1 MNPNPHSKPLL
12 EQYGWNEHWD
22 AILDQSNDKIRGLRP
37 ARVIAQHS
45 HSYQAMTQDGEHT
58 AVVTGKYAYTALQ
71 PSDFPA
77 VGDWVMTEPMPGEA
91 RSVIHA
97 LLPRRSAMTR
107 RAAGNVEA
115 EQVIGANIDY
125 LFITSALNQDF
136 NIRKIERYLIAAWES
151 GATPVVLLT
160 KADLCPN
167 PDAYLAQVEQAA
179 PGVPVHFVSA
189 LHDQGIEQL
198 QPYLRAGATIAVTGS
213 SGVGKSTLL
222 NWLAGQ
228 SRMAT
233 SDIRESDARGRH
245 TTTHRELFPLPS
257 GALVMDTPGMR
268 ELQLWDSQDGWQQA
282 FSDIESLAAQC
293 RYRDCRHE
301 SEAGC
306 AVAEAIASG
315 ELDAGRL
322 VNYKKTA
329 RELAR
334 QASKESKAMSKQAA
348 KKSKSHARTRKPSR
362 YYADELD

>member
-1 MNPNPHSKPLL
+1 MNPQNCRLL
-12 EQYGWNEHWD
+12 EQYGWNAHWD
-22 AILDQSNDKIRGLRP
+22 AILTRSNDKIRELSP

-45 HSYQAMTQDGEHT
+45 HSYQVITCEGEHT
-58 AVVTGKYAYTALQ
+58 AAVSGKYAYTAEQ
-71 PSDFPA
+71 PCDFPA
-77 VGDWVMTEPMPGEA
+77 VGDWVMTEPMSGET

-107 RAAGNVEA
+107 RAAGNIEA

-136 NIRKIERYLIAAWES
+136 NIRKIERFMIAAWES

-160 KADLCPN
+160 KADLCPD
-167 PDAYLAQVEQAA
+167 PQALLARAENAA
-179 PGVPVHFVSA
+179 PGVPVHLVSA
-189 LHDQGIEQL
+189 LHDQGMEQL
-198 QPYLRAGATIAVTGS
+198 NPYLRSGATIAVTGS

-228 SRMAT
+228 SLMTT
-233 SDIRESDARGRH
+233 SGIRESDARGRH

-282 FSDIESLAAQC
+282 FADIEALAAAC

-301 SEAGC
+301 SDVGC
-306 AVAEAIASG
+306 AVAAAIANG
-315 ELDAGRL
+315 ELEAGRL
-322 VNYKKTA
+322 ANYKKTA

-334 QASKESKAMSKQAA
+334 QASKESRGTSKKAGKSA
-348 KKSKSHARTRKPSR
+348 KSQTRSRLPSR
-362 YYADELD
+362 YYSDDID

>member
-1 MNPNPHSKPLL
+1 MKPRSNQLL

-22 AILDQSNDKIRGLRP
+22 ACLTETNDKIRGLRP

-45 HSYQAMTQDGEHT
+45 HSYQVMTQDGEHT
-58 AVVTGKYAYTALQ
+58 AAVSGKYAYTAVQ

-77 VGDWVMTEPMPGEA
+77 VGDWVMTEPMPGES

-115 EQVIGANIDY
+115 EQVIGANIDF
-125 LFITSALNQDF
+125 LFMTSALNQDF

-151 GATPVVLLT
+151 GATPIVMLT

-167 PDAYLAQVEQAA
+167 PEAYLAQVEQAA
-179 PGVPVHFVSA
+179 PGVPVYFVSA
-189 LHDQGIEQL
+189 LHDQGLGQL
-198 QPYLRAGATIAVTGS
+198 QPYLRKGATIAVTGS

-222 NWLAGQ
+222 NWLSGQ

-233 SDIRESDARGRH
+233 SGIRESDARGRH
-245 TTTHRELFPLPS
+245 TTTHRELFPLAC
-257 GALVMDTPGMR
+257 GALVMDTPGIR

-282 FSDIESLAAQC
+282 FSDIEALAAKC
-293 RYRDCRHE
+293 RFRDCRHE

-306 AVAEAIASG
+306 AVSEAIASG
-315 ELDAGRL
+315 ELEAGRL
-322 VNYKKTA
+322 ANYKKTA

-334 QASKESKAMSKQAA
+334 QASKENKALSKQDA
-348 KKSKSHARTRKPSR
+348 KKSKSSARSRKPSR
-362 YYADELD
+362 YDADELD